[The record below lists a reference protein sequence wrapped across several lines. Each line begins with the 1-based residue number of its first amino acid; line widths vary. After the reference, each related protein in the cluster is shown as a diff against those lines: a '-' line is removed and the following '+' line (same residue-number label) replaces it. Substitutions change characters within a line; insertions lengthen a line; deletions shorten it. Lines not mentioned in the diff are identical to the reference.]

1 MLDRTH
7 DEIKQNS
14 KHLMKTY
21 CDKEQVFYAK
31 KKDNTLNKM
40 NKKEDTESG
49 EPLRKHDLIRK
60 KSKERNK
67 LRMIE

>member
-1 MLDRTH
+1 
-7 DEIKQNS
+7 
-14 KHLMKTY
+14 MKTY